1 MQIKALL
8 TPDQMFRLKRKVPH
22 ILFVLFRTL
31 FFIGMAYVVL
41 YPVLIMLSRSF
52 RTPDDMLNPQVVWLP
67 QEFTLD
73 NFKIV
78 ADMTNFG
85 ETALLTARI
94 SIISTLLTMVTC
106 SMAGYALGRYNMKFK
121 GLLMALAILT
131 IVVPVQTYLIP
142 IFFKF
147 RFFDFF
153 GIGKLVG
160 LFTGQDLIIKLS
172 ETEISY
178 YLLSI
183 FGMGVRSGLFILLF
197 YQSFRGLPKE
207 LEDAARIDGCTEA
220 GTFIKVMLPNAG
232 APYLVTLILSLV
244 WYWNDTVYG
253 TILLRKVQLLAV
265 KIGDLKA
272 IISASFMGLQEYGI
286 EPNGVSET
294 VIYFAAALLFIL
306 PPLLMY
312 LVAQKFFMQSV
323 ERSGI
328 VG

>member
-1 MQIKALL
+1 MKKFGLS
-8 TPDQMFRLKRKVPH
+8 PDQTFRLKRKVPH

-41 YPVLIMLSRSF
+41 YPVLIMLSRAF
-52 RTPDDMLNPQVVWLP
+52 RTPEDMLNPQVVWLP
-67 QEFTLD
+67 QEFTLN
-73 NFKIV
+73 NFTIV
-78 ADMTNFG
+78 SEMVEFP
-85 ETALLTARI
+85 ETALMTGRI
-94 SIISTLLTMVTC
+94 ALISTLLSMVTC
-106 SMAGYALGRYNMKFK
+106 SMAGYALGRYKMKFK
-121 GLLMALAILT
+121 GVLMAFAILT

-142 IFFKF
+142 IFFQF

-160 LFTGQDLIIKLS
+160 LFTGQDLILKLS

-178 YLLSI
+178 YI
-183 FGMGVRSGLFILLF
+183 MAAFGMGIRSGLFVLLF

-207 LEDAARIDGCTEA
+207 LEDAARIDGCNEA
-220 GTFIKVMLPNAG
+220 GTFLKVMLPNAG

-265 KIGDLKA
+265 KIGDLRQ
-272 IISASFMGLQEYGI
+272 IISASFMGLQQYNI

-294 VIYFAAALLFIL
+294 VVYFAAALLFIL
-306 PPLLMY
+306 PPLVMY
-312 LVAQKFFMQSV
+312 LIAQKFFMQSV